1 MKSQTRST
9 IFPSRPGAFFLLLQ
23 IIITEQKR
31 YKYTDLNV
39 KYNVFRFG
47 VFFHFSAVDLGERFL
62 FCKLKDV
69 T

>member
-47 VFFHFSAVDLGERFL
+47 VFFFL
-62 FCKLKDV
+62 ASVPLIWVSVSYFV
-69 T
+69 S